1 VPETAVNVLLD
12 KLVTDVV
19 VVGPVTEV
27 VDVPA
32 PGLNL
37 SFSMHVR
44 APDTLHPVPSPL
56 WS

>member
-1 VPETAVNVLLD
+1 MNVLPD

-44 APDTLHPVPSPL
+44 APDALHPVPSPS